1 MNPRRPSSVFADE
14 RGAVLLAALCFA
26 TVLAISLGSYIT
38 VCLRTLEMSS
48 RSQHSTRT
56 VELAELGLE
65 DALWSMNKTDW
76 ASWTISGTTASKT
89 LSGFSFGNGVTGS
102 VALTVTNYNVTTGT
116 RTVSVA
122 ATATLAN
129 GTTIRRSLSGTAAR
143 APLFVNAVAATTG
156 SVKFTTA
163 GTSSIIDS
171 YDSLLGPY
179 TSQTPTYSAILS
191 AGATTTAAAT
201 VQLTNAQVKGYVATL
216 STGPSYSTSAK
227 VIGPTTASTIKIDTT
242 RLSTSPYQPIF
253 GINTVSGGTILG
265 NPALDSTTTI
275 GTPGATT
282 PSVYTSTGIDMRGNT
297 KIIVDG
303 PVRLVVSGAFYLGL
317 YGGSPQV
324 EVTNDGTLELFL
336 SGDFA
341 IYGNGMRNRSKL
353 PQRMVIYGTNTLTVP
368 DMNTNERFYGVI
380 YTPNGDFK
388 VLSNNE
394 VNGAIVARNV
404 TFTHSAPEVHYD
416 LNLRSTVFS
425 GVDTP
430 YAISDWRETTT
441 EL

>member
-1 MNPRRPSSVFADE
+1 MNARRPSSIPAGE

-129 GTTIRRSLSGTAAR
+129 GTTIRRSLTGTAAR
-143 APLFVNAVAATTG
+143 APLFVNALAATTG
-156 SVKFTTA
+156 SVKLTAA
-163 GTSSIIDS
+163 GTSSVLDS
-171 YDSLLGPY
+171 YNSSLGAY
-179 TSQTPTYSAILS
+179 SSQTPTYAAILS
-191 AGATTTAAAT
+191 AGSTLTAAAT

-216 STGPSYSTSAK
+216 STGPSYSTSATL
-227 VIGPTTASTIKIDTT
+227 VGPTTPGTTKIDTA
-242 RLSTSPYQPIF
+242 RISTSPYQPIYD
-253 GINTVSGGTILG
+253 INAVSGGTVLG
-265 NPALDSTTTI
+265 NPALDSNTTL
-275 GTPGATT
+275 GTPGAT
-282 PSVYTSTGIDMRGNT
+282 SAAVYTSTGIDMRGST
-297 KIIVDG
+297 RLRIDG
-303 PVRLVVSGAFYLGL
+303 PVRLVVTGAFYVGF
-317 YGGSPQV
+317 YGGTPQV
-324 EVTNDGTLELFL
+324 EITPEGTLEVF
-336 SGDFA
+336 STGDVA
-341 IYGNGMRNRSKL
+341 IYGNGMKNRTRA
-353 PQRMVIYGTNTLTVP
+353 PERMVIYSTNALTVP
-368 DMNTNERFYGVI
+368 DMNTNENFHGVI
-380 YTPNGDFK
+380 YMPNGDFK
-388 VLSNNE
+388 VWSNNDIL
-394 VNGAIVARNV
+394 GAIVARNI
-404 TFTHSAPEVHYD
+404 TFSGTAPVVHYD

-430 YAISDWRETTT
+430 YAISNWRETTT
-441 EL
+441 EP